1 MKLSSL
7 FPRLLVSTAIAS
19 TVLPLATLSH
29 ATSTAPAAAAAHKDA
44 AQLPAGIDWHTG
56 DVDAAFALAK
66 KTNKPLFLYWGA
78 VWCPYCNQVKATIFN
93 RQDFIERAKFF
104 VPVYI
109 DGDSASAQKLGSRF
123 KVRGYPSM
131 ILFRP
136 DGSEIIRLPGEVD
149 GARYLQVLEL
159 GMNAA
164 HPIKDTLQAAL
175 QDASKI
181 SSDQWRLLAYYSWD
195 IDEQQLISKDQIAPT
210 LQKLASTCPQ
220 PELASRLQLKA
231 WAALL
236 PLKPEQR
243 TGLAKEAVGA
253 ALLATLAN
261 PKATRDN
268 MDVLLGAGAGLTEMV
283 SDAASPLRQQLMAAW
298 DAALPILMADTSL
311 SKADRVAAMAAQVDL
326 ARLASPKG
334 PLPAELVAKLRERLT
349 DIDKSMQNPY
359 ERQAVV
365 SHMAHV
371 LSDMDLL
378 EQSDALLLA
387 ELKRSQSPYYYMLTL
402 ASNAKKRN
410 DKAGAL
416 NWYEQAYQAAK
427 GPATRLQWG
436 ASYLTNLLDLTPQD
450 EARIEKAAQ
459 GVLAELAATPDA
471 FYERNRRSLERI
483 GNKLNSWNAD
493 GSHQQVFGKVK
504 AQLNGICA
512 KLPGDDGQKGVCEAL
527 LAAPKAG

>member
-7 FPRLLVSTAIAS
+7 FVSAALACALLPA
-19 TVLPLATLSH
+19 ATLTH
-29 ATSTAPAAAAAHKDA
+29 ATSTAPTIAPATAAKDE
-44 AQLPAGIDWHTG
+44 LPAGIDWHTG
-56 DVDAAFALAK
+56 GVDAAFALAK

-93 RQDFIERAKFF
+93 RQDFIERSKFF

-136 DGSEIIRLPGEVD
+136 DGSEVIRLPGEVD

-175 QDASKI
+175 KEGSKI
-181 SSDQWRLLAYYSWD
+181 SNDEWRLLAYYSWD
-195 IDEQQLISKDQIAPT
+195 IDEQQLIAKDQIAPT

-220 PELASRLQLKA
+220 PELATRLQLKA

-243 TGLAKEAVGA
+243 TGLARDAAGA
-253 ALLATLAN
+253 KLLATLAN

-268 MDVLLGAGAGLTEMV
+268 MDLLLGDGAELTEML
-283 SDAASPLRQQLMAAW
+283 SDAATPLRQQLISAW
-298 DAALPILMADTSL
+298 DAALPTLLADGTL
-311 SKADRVAAMAAQVDL
+311 SKADRVGAVATQFAL
-326 ARLASPKG
+326 AKLTSPKG
-334 PLPAELVAKLRERLT
+334 ELAPELVGKLRERLNE
-349 DIDKSMQNPY
+349 IDKATKDPY
-359 ERQAVV
+359 ERQAVISRV
-365 SHMAHV
+365 ARI
-371 LSDMDLL
+371 LSDMALL

-387 ELKRSQSPYYYMLTL
+387 ELKHSKSSYYYMLTL
-402 ASNAKKRN
+402 ASNAKKRS
-410 DKAGAL
+410 DSAGAL
-416 NWYEQAYQAAK
+416 NWYERAYQAAK

-436 ASYLTNLLDLTPQD
+436 ASYLTNLLDLAPED

-459 GVLAELAATPDA
+459 GVLTELAATPDA
-471 FYERNRRSLERI
+471 FYERNRGSLERI
-483 GNKLNSWNAD
+483 SKKLNSWNAD
-493 GSHQQVFGKVK
+493 GDHQQVFGKVK

-512 KLPGDDGQKGVCEAL
+512 KLPSGDGQKAVCESL
-527 LAAPKAG
+527 LAQPKAG